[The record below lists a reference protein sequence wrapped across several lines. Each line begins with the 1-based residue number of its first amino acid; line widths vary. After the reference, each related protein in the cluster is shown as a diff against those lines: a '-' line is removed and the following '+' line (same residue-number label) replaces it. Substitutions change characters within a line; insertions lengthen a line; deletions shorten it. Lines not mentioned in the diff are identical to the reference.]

1 MTRQIT
7 SIGLYKTKLP
17 LDNEQNCEEKS
28 VRAGTRTPRSFRTNR
43 MQYNTPHR
51 KRDFGSTGRNTEPHG
66 YCAIRGVVK

>member
-28 VRAGTRTPRSFRTNR
+28 VDASTSTPRSFRTNR
-43 MQYNTPHR
+43 MQYNNPHP
-51 KRDFGSTGRNTEPHG
+51 KRDFGSIGSNTELHG
-66 YCAIRGVVK
+66 YCAIRGVAR

>member
-1 MTRQIT
+1 MTRKNT
-7 SIGLYKTKLP
+7 SIGVCKTKLP

-28 VRAGTRTPRSFRTNR
+28 VDVSASTPRSFRTNR

-66 YCAIRGVVK
+66 YCAIRGVA